1 MAHFM
6 IISCFVLSL
15 VPFTLLIFTL
25 FWQLI
30 FLPNCQIASKSSSTL
45 DHFRP
50 LACAPKAA
58 WMWNLHP
65 PKFPSSLSF
74 LRKSIGELLV
84 SSMSHACFRMG
95 CVPIFILE
103 GLTALIIMEI
113 CFSKFARSSKCLVAW
128 MCTKRKCHVHTFSG
142 MLGKVGRFNIKNWSM
157 QTSQGVA
164 WSAQHGYHLR
174 HSDCP
179 PELAGCKQTWTIGQQ
194 FYTSLRSSMDCHFS
208 SWIAPNRRFW
218 SCSALRWF
226 WNRTWTT
233 IYSKRPNHWVRH
245 SFVWVMIF
253 SDSHQTL
260 WRLVRLDTSCCCC
273 KLCFSRWRLSICL
286 EPCSRAILSL
296 KTTLC
301 LCGYVMKDPTVC
313 FDNYS
318 SCIQINQD
326 RLVAQLQSVEVIQFL
341 KLHFAWPRMMLLQLL
356 DLLLLQQRLCV
367 DSFFRQGILCE
378 TGASQFF

>member
-1 MAHFM
+1 
-6 IISCFVLSL
+6 
-15 VPFTLLIFTL
+15 
-25 FWQLI
+25 
-30 FLPNCQIASKSSSTL
+30 
-45 DHFRP
+45 
-50 LACAPKAA
+50 
-58 WMWNLHP
+58 
-65 PKFPSSLSF
+65 
-74 LRKSIGELLV
+74 
-84 SSMSHACFRMG
+84 
-95 CVPIFILE
+95 
-103 GLTALIIMEI
+103 
-113 CFSKFARSSKCLVAW
+113 
-128 MCTKRKCHVHTFSG
+128 
-142 MLGKVGRFNIKNWSM
+142 
-157 QTSQGVA
+157 
-164 WSAQHGYHLR
+164 
-174 HSDCP
+174 
-179 PELAGCKQTWTIGQQ
+179 
-194 FYTSLRSSMDCHFS
+194 
-208 SWIAPNRRFW
+208 
-218 SCSALRWF
+218 
-226 WNRTWTT
+226 
-233 IYSKRPNHWVRH
+233 
-245 SFVWVMIF
+245 MIF

-378 TGASQFF
+378 TGASQFFLKTQHNTTFWAGSFVRGRVLSTFTWASVASQLSTCPTQLLSEPGRVVEADLTPEPAPSSPETCGDRNIYLVPAVFMQHNELYIQDWIRSVLYNVWSKYWIFETSHKYEQIAEI